1 MIGLTSNLFDQDHSN
16 QSLERKTGLWMQ
28 HRHLAICFPEVP
40 LQSKVQKS
48 TADAMIKAPKLRTIP
63 ESK

>member
-28 HRHLAICFPEVP
+28 H
-40 LQSKVQKS
+40 
-48 TADAMIKAPKLRTIP
+48 
-63 ESK
+63 